1 MADARHFAF
10 RPGLGGYRL
19 PGGGLHCVGV
29 IVGIIIHYPVW
40 YEYAFVP
47 NDRRYLPLVQL
58 DREFTRNRDMMPRHV
73 SLRINRLGFVN
84 YVQPKRCNRSL

>member
-1 MADARHFAF
+1 MADARHSVF
-10 RPGLGGYRL
+10 RSYHLDNRL
-19 PGGGLHCVGV
+19 PGGGLFRVGV
-29 IVGIIIHYPVW
+29 IVGIIIHYPIW

-73 SLRINRLGFVN
+73 SMRINRLGFVN
-84 YVQPKRCNRSL
+84 YMQPRRCKR